1 MSLKTDNRAFGVRT
15 EDGIGDA
22 FMRGAV
28 GSAQDSLKTR
38 RLTAAT
44 TLGDWERWRELGQQ
58 IRQHTLENLDY
69 YLGQMADN
77 VERRGGHVF
86 FARTKEEASTYIC
99 GVIES
104 KNARKVVKS
113 KSMVTEEIE
122 MNHVL
127 AEAGCEIIET
137 DLGEYILQEDDW
149 DPPSHIV
156 APALHKN
163 RNQIRDVFADKLS
176 YQGDETPE
184 HLARFAR
191 QVLREKFLEA
201 EIGIT
206 GCNFAVANLGAI
218 NLVTNEGNGD
228 LVAALPKTQIAVM
241 GMERIVPTMEEME
254 VLDNLLCR
262 SAVGQKLTSYITVM
276 GPRVEGEV
284 DGPEEFHL
292 VIVDNGRSDILAGE
306 FREALQCIR
315 CGACLNVCPVYR
327 HIGGHAYGSIYPGPI
342 GAVITPLLG
351 GYDDY
356 KELPYAS
363 SLCGACTDV
372 CPVKIPLHEQLIL
385 HRQNIVSQG
394 RTGAADRIQ
403 MKAAGK
409 FLSSPG
415 LFGSTLRLAYSMTKL
430 MSKHGR
436 IVRGPGPIEGWI
448 GIRDMPQPVKK
459 RDGFRAWY
467 ANRERSAEEI
477 SEEAAR
483 NDSTKRHGSSSDAAR
498 RPQQNA
504 ADPSSLD
511 RTNVSDRPKPGRDVS
526 VEEASS
532 RIGKGG
538 DHA

>member
-1 MSLKTDNRAFGVRT
+1 MSLQTDKRDFEQRT
-15 EDGIGDA
+15 ADGIGDA
-22 FMRGAV
+22 YMRGAV

-44 TLGDWERWRELGQQ
+44 SLGDWEQWRELGQQ

-86 FARTKEEASTYIC
+86 FARTKEEASGYIRD
-99 GVIES
+99 VVQS
-104 KNARKVVKS
+104 KNARRVVKA

-122 MNHVL
+122 MNRVL
-127 AEAGCEIIET
+127 IEAGCEVIES

-163 RNQIRDVFADKLS
+163 RDQIRDVFASKLN
-176 YQGDETPE
+176 YAGDETPE

-191 QVLREKFLEA
+191 EVLREKFLAA
-201 EIGIT
+201 EVGIT

-228 LVAALPKTQIAVM
+228 LTAALPPTHIAVM
-241 GMERIVPTMEEME
+241 GMERIVPTLEEME

-276 GPRVEGEV
+276 GPRAEGDS

-292 VIVDNGRSDILAGE
+292 VIVDNGRSDILASE
-306 FREALQCIR
+306 FHEALQCIR

-372 CPVKIPLHEQLIL
+372 CPVKIPLHEQLVL

-394 RTGAADRIQ
+394 RTGSVDRMQ
-403 MKAAGK
+403 MKAAGRL
-409 FLSSPG
+409 LSSPG
-415 LFGSTLRLAYSMTKL
+415 LFAGTLRLANPLSL
-430 MSKHGR
+430 LLSRHGR
-436 IVRGPGPIEGWI
+436 IVRGPAPLSGWI
-448 GIRDMPQPVKK
+448 GSRDLPQPVKRK
-459 RDGFRAWY
+459 DGFRAWY
-467 ANRERSAEEI
+467 ANREPGSGG
-477 SEEAAR
+477 
-483 NDSTKRHGSSSDAAR
+483 GSSAR
-498 RPQQNA
+498 A
-504 ADPSSLD
+504 ADPAVPASGSSPDASPGAEAGAAGRRVSSSL
-511 RTNVSDRPKPGRDVS
+511 SI
-526 VEEASS
+526 EE
-532 RIGKGG
+532 KGG
-538 DHA
+538 TRP